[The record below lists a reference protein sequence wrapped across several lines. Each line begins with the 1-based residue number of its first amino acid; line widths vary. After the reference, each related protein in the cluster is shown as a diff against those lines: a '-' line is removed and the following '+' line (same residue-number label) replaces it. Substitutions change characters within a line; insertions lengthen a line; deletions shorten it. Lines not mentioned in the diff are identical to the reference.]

1 MEYLQNSKGRKN
13 TKLIYLYWKMENSV
27 LNNRENDIDS
37 EFEQLKK
44 YNKSEIK
51 NKPARKIKRIKKE
64 MNINGGI

>member
-1 MEYLQNSKGRKN
+1 
-13 TKLIYLYWKMENSV
+13 MENPV
-27 LNNRENDIDS
+27 LNNKRNDIDS

-64 MNINGGI
+64 MNINGGIQIKKDSEFYINI